1 MISMLKMNKL
11 LKKMESML
19 MNIVKMI
26 NLSEM
31 YKKQLSKVKFKCNKQ
46 AIAQKTLI
54 CQEIL
59 IFKKVRI
66 NSKIQEY
73 KLIKMNKI
81 WVLKHKVRP

>member
-1 MISMLKMNKL
+1 MNKL

-46 AIAQKTLI
+46 AIALKTLI
-54 CQEIL
+54 YLEIL

-66 NSKIQEY
+66 NLKIQEY
-73 KLIKMNKI
+73 KLIKMKKI
-81 WVLKHKVRP
+81 WVLKHKVQP